1 MNILPAPKESLR
13 KTHHP
18 TFELRLSFDV
28 MSFSRSNMGHINL
41 YQLLSCNQI
50 SNIVIMCV
58 YIYIY
63 IFFEYHIDT
72 YINTCGFAYHTYK
85 HIIHV
90 HTYKHFLFDSLGF
103 SGVELFQKQAPVAKR
118 ERVDSTVVQ

>member
-1 MNILPAPKESLR
+1 
-13 KTHHP
+13 
-18 TFELRLSFDV
+18 
-28 MSFSRSNMGHINL
+28 MGHINL

-50 SNIVIMCV
+50 SHIVIMCI
-58 YIYIY
+58 YINIY

-72 YINTCGFAYHTYK
+72 YINIFGFAYHTYK

-90 HTYKHFLFDSLGF
+90 HTYKHSLFDSLGF